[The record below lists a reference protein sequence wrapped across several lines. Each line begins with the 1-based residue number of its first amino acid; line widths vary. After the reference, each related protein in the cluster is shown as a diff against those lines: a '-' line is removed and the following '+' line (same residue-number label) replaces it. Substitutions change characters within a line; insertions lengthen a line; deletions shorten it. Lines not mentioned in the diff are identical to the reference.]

1 MTNTI
6 NEREIALDVL
16 MEINEREQY
25 IHVLLNDALRKYQYL
40 EKNERAFITRL
51 VKGTME
57 RRMTLDYVINQ
68 VSSVRVNKMK
78 PLIRNLMRMSVYQM
92 MYMEQVPVSAVCNE
106 AVKLAKKRHFTNL
119 SGFVNGV
126 LRNISR
132 QLPAMELPDD
142 YSVRYSVPQ
151 ELADM
156 LKASYGEETMKL
168 ILESFL
174 KDSKVSAV
182 VNTIKI
188 TRTELMERLT
198 AQGIEVTDA
207 PYVEN
212 AFIMSDYNYLEE
224 IPEFIDGMFQIQD
237 ISSMLAG
244 MIASPSKD
252 STVIDV
258 CAAPGGKSIF
268 AALMMEGTGHVIS
281 RDVSEKKTG
290 QIEENVQRLG
300 LGNISVETADAL
312 EHNLADEETADML
325 LADIPCSGLGIIGR
339 KPDIKYNVSQE
350 KLDGIVRLQRDIL
363 DSVCSYVK
371 HGGYLVYST
380 CTLNPKENE
389 ENVRYIME
397 KGFAPVDINDLLPE
411 SLVNDA
417 KKAGEKYEIFAAVCD
432 GIGGLPDGAQ
442 ASRSAVQTLLTAF
455 RGNPQAAPSY
465 LYQQTI
471 DWMDRAVAEQ
481 TAGGGSTIVSV
492 WARGDGLYWLSIGDS
507 GLFLLRGGRLR
518 RLVPEHNYAA
528 FLNQRL
534 EKGEISQLFYD
545 REIRRGR
552 ALTSYLGMNGIGL
565 YEQNQQP
572 MAIERGD
579 VILLC
584 SDGLMQAL
592 STQTL
597 EELLSQPG
605 TAQQL
610 TKKLQTVLLSHSDA
624 MQDNTT
630 LVLIKRHR

>member
-132 QLPAMELPDD
+132 QLPTMELPDD

-151 ELADM
+151 ELVDM

-174 KDSKVSAV
+174 EDSKVSAV

-188 TRTELMERLT
+188 TKAELMERLSK
-198 AQGIEVTDA
+198 QGIDVIDA

-244 MIASPSKD
+244 MIASPVKD

-281 RDVSEKKTG
+281 RDVSEKKTE
-290 QIEENVQRLG
+290 QIDENVQRLG
-300 LGNISVETADAL
+300 LDNISVETADAL
-312 EHNLADEETADML
+312 EHYLADEEKADML
-325 LADIPCSGLGIIGR
+325 LADVPCSGLGIIGR
-339 KPDIKYNVSQE
+339 KPDIKYNVSRE
-350 KLDGIVRLQRDIL
+350 KLDGIVRLQGDIL

-397 KGFAPVDINDLLPE
+397 KGFVAENITELLPKRLIEDAKRAGENYYDKLINDASGGMLTLIPG
-411 SLVNDA
+411 V
-417 KKAGEKYEIFAAVCD
+417 YECD
-432 GIGGLPDGAQ
+432 G
-442 ASRSAVQTLLTAF
+442 F
-455 RGNPQAAPSY
+455 F
-465 LYQQTI
+465 
-471 DWMDRAVAEQ
+471 VA
-481 TAGGGSTIVSV
+481 
-492 WARGDGLYWLSIGDS
+492 
-507 GLFLLRGGRLR
+507 
-518 RLVPEHNYAA
+518 
-528 FLNQRL
+528 
-534 EKGEISQLFYD
+534 
-545 REIRRGR
+545 
-552 ALTSYLGMNGIGL
+552 
-565 YEQNQQP
+565 
-572 MAIERGD
+572 
-579 VILLC
+579 
-584 SDGLMQAL
+584 
-592 STQTL
+592 
-597 EELLSQPG
+597 
-605 TAQQL
+605 
-610 TKKLQTVLLSHSDA
+610 KL
-624 MQDNTT
+624 
-630 LVLIKRHR
+630 KRI

>member
-40 EKNERAFITRL
+40 DKNERAFITRL

-132 QLPAMELPDD
+132 QIPEMELPDD

-151 ELADM
+151 ELVNM
-156 LKASYGEETMKL
+156 LKNSYGEGTMKL
-168 ILESFL
+168 ILGSFL

-182 VNTIKI
+182 VNTVKI
-188 TRTELMERLT
+188 TKAELMERLT

-244 MIASPSKD
+244 MIASPGKD

-281 RDVSEKKTG
+281 RDVSEKKTE
-290 QIEENVQRLG
+290 QIDENVQRLG
-300 LGNISVETADAL
+300 LDNISVETADAL
-312 EHNLADEETADML
+312 EHYLADEEKADML
-325 LADIPCSGLGIIGR
+325 LADVPCSGLGIIGR
-339 KPDIKYNVSQE
+339 KPDIKYNVSRE
-350 KLDGIVRLQRDIL
+350 KLDGIVRLQRNII

-397 KGFAPVDINDLLPE
+397 KGFVAENITELLPKRLIEDAKRAGENYYDKLINDASGGMLTLIPG
-411 SLVNDA
+411 V
-417 KKAGEKYEIFAAVCD
+417 YECD
-432 GIGGLPDGAQ
+432 G
-442 ASRSAVQTLLTAF
+442 F
-455 RGNPQAAPSY
+455 F
-465 LYQQTI
+465 
-471 DWMDRAVAEQ
+471 VA
-481 TAGGGSTIVSV
+481 
-492 WARGDGLYWLSIGDS
+492 
-507 GLFLLRGGRLR
+507 
-518 RLVPEHNYAA
+518 
-528 FLNQRL
+528 
-534 EKGEISQLFYD
+534 
-545 REIRRGR
+545 
-552 ALTSYLGMNGIGL
+552 
-565 YEQNQQP
+565 
-572 MAIERGD
+572 
-579 VILLC
+579 
-584 SDGLMQAL
+584 
-592 STQTL
+592 
-597 EELLSQPG
+597 
-605 TAQQL
+605 
-610 TKKLQTVLLSHSDA
+610 KL
-624 MQDNTT
+624 
-630 LVLIKRHR
+630 KRI

>member
-68 VSSVRVNKMK
+68 VSSVRVNRMK

-119 SGFVNGV
+119 AGFVNGV

-212 AFIMSDYNYLEE
+212 AF
-224 IPEFIDGMFQIQD
+224 
-237 ISSMLAG
+237 
-244 MIASPSKD
+244 
-252 STVIDV
+252 
-258 CAAPGGKSIF
+258 KSIF

-339 KPDIKYNVSQE
+339 KPDIKYNVSRE

-417 KKAGEKYEIFAAVCD
+417 KKAGEKYLD
-432 GIGGLPDGAQ
+432 
-442 ASRSAVQTLLTAF
+442 
-455 RGNPQAAPSY
+455 
-465 LYQQTI
+465 
-471 DWMDRAVAEQ
+471 
-481 TAGGGSTIVSV
+481 
-492 WARGDGLYWLSIGDS
+492 
-507 GLFLLRGGRLR
+507 
-518 RLVPEHNYAA
+518 
-528 FLNQRL
+528 
-534 EKGEISQLFYD
+534 
-545 REIRRGR
+545 
-552 ALTSYLGMNGIGL
+552 
-565 YEQNQQP
+565 
-572 MAIERGD
+572 
-579 VILLC
+579 
-584 SDGLMQAL
+584 
-592 STQTL
+592 
-597 EELLSQPG
+597 
-605 TAQQL
+605 
-610 TKKLQTVLLSHSDA
+610 KLHSDA
-624 MQDNTT
+624 ARGMLT
-630 LVLIKRHR
+630 LIPGVYECDGFFVAKLKRI

>member
-417 KKAGEKYEIFAAVCD
+417 NKAGEKYLD
-432 GIGGLPDGAQ
+432 
-442 ASRSAVQTLLTAF
+442 
-455 RGNPQAAPSY
+455 
-465 LYQQTI
+465 
-471 DWMDRAVAEQ
+471 
-481 TAGGGSTIVSV
+481 
-492 WARGDGLYWLSIGDS
+492 
-507 GLFLLRGGRLR
+507 
-518 RLVPEHNYAA
+518 
-528 FLNQRL
+528 
-534 EKGEISQLFYD
+534 
-545 REIRRGR
+545 
-552 ALTSYLGMNGIGL
+552 
-565 YEQNQQP
+565 
-572 MAIERGD
+572 
-579 VILLC
+579 
-584 SDGLMQAL
+584 
-592 STQTL
+592 
-597 EELLSQPG
+597 
-605 TAQQL
+605 
-610 TKKLQTVLLSHSDA
+610 KLHSDA
-624 MQDNTT
+624 ARGMLT
-630 LVLIKRHR
+630 LIPGVYECDGFFVAKLKRI

>member
-68 VSSVRVNKMK
+68 VSSVRVNRMK

-119 SGFVNGV
+119 AGFVNGV

-182 VNTIKI
+182 VNTIEI

-339 KPDIKYNVSQE
+339 KPDIKYNVSRE

-397 KGFAPVDINDLLPE
+397 KGFAPVDINDFLPE

-417 KKAGEKYEIFAAVCD
+417 KKAGEKYLD
-432 GIGGLPDGAQ
+432 
-442 ASRSAVQTLLTAF
+442 
-455 RGNPQAAPSY
+455 
-465 LYQQTI
+465 
-471 DWMDRAVAEQ
+471 
-481 TAGGGSTIVSV
+481 
-492 WARGDGLYWLSIGDS
+492 
-507 GLFLLRGGRLR
+507 
-518 RLVPEHNYAA
+518 
-528 FLNQRL
+528 
-534 EKGEISQLFYD
+534 
-545 REIRRGR
+545 
-552 ALTSYLGMNGIGL
+552 
-565 YEQNQQP
+565 
-572 MAIERGD
+572 
-579 VILLC
+579 
-584 SDGLMQAL
+584 
-592 STQTL
+592 
-597 EELLSQPG
+597 
-605 TAQQL
+605 
-610 TKKLQTVLLSHSDA
+610 KLHSDA
-624 MQDNTT
+624 ARGMLT
-630 LVLIKRHR
+630 LIPGVYECDGFFVAKLKRI

>member
-339 KPDIKYNVSQE
+339 KPDIKYNVSRE

-397 KGFAPVDINDLLPE
+397 KGFAPVDINDLLLE

-417 KKAGEKYEIFAAVCD
+417 KKAGEKYLD
-432 GIGGLPDGAQ
+432 
-442 ASRSAVQTLLTAF
+442 
-455 RGNPQAAPSY
+455 
-465 LYQQTI
+465 
-471 DWMDRAVAEQ
+471 
-481 TAGGGSTIVSV
+481 
-492 WARGDGLYWLSIGDS
+492 
-507 GLFLLRGGRLR
+507 
-518 RLVPEHNYAA
+518 
-528 FLNQRL
+528 
-534 EKGEISQLFYD
+534 
-545 REIRRGR
+545 
-552 ALTSYLGMNGIGL
+552 
-565 YEQNQQP
+565 
-572 MAIERGD
+572 
-579 VILLC
+579 
-584 SDGLMQAL
+584 
-592 STQTL
+592 
-597 EELLSQPG
+597 
-605 TAQQL
+605 
-610 TKKLQTVLLSHSDA
+610 KLHSDA
-624 MQDNTT
+624 ARGMLT
-630 LVLIKRHR
+630 LIPGVYECDGFFVAKLKRI

>member
-119 SGFVNGV
+119 GGFVNGV

-151 ELADM
+151 EPVDM

-252 STVIDV
+252 FTVIDV

-312 EHNLADEETADML
+312 EHYLSDEEAADML
-325 LADIPCSGLGIIGR
+325 FADIPCSGLGIIGR
-339 KPDIKYNVSQE
+339 KPDIKYNVSRE

-397 KGFAPVDINDLLPE
+397 KGFATVDINDLLPE

-417 KKAGEKYEIFAAVCD
+417 KKAGEKYLD
-432 GIGGLPDGAQ
+432 
-442 ASRSAVQTLLTAF
+442 
-455 RGNPQAAPSY
+455 
-465 LYQQTI
+465 
-471 DWMDRAVAEQ
+471 
-481 TAGGGSTIVSV
+481 
-492 WARGDGLYWLSIGDS
+492 
-507 GLFLLRGGRLR
+507 
-518 RLVPEHNYAA
+518 
-528 FLNQRL
+528 
-534 EKGEISQLFYD
+534 
-545 REIRRGR
+545 
-552 ALTSYLGMNGIGL
+552 
-565 YEQNQQP
+565 
-572 MAIERGD
+572 
-579 VILLC
+579 
-584 SDGLMQAL
+584 
-592 STQTL
+592 
-597 EELLSQPG
+597 
-605 TAQQL
+605 
-610 TKKLQTVLLSHSDA
+610 KLHSDA
-624 MQDNTT
+624 ARGMLT
-630 LVLIKRHR
+630 LIPGVYECDGFFVAKLKRI

>member
-6 NEREIALDVL
+6 NERELALDVL

-151 ELADM
+151 ELVDM
-156 LKASYGEETMKL
+156 LKSSYGEETMKL
-168 ILESFL
+168 IFESFL
-174 KDSKVSAV
+174 KDSRVSAV

-252 STVIDV
+252 STIIDV

-268 AALMMEGTGHVIS
+268 AALMMEGTGHIIS

-312 EHNLADEETADML
+312 EHYLSDEEAADML
-325 LADIPCSGLGIIGR
+325 FADIP
-339 KPDIKYNVSQE
+339 
-350 KLDGIVRLQRDIL
+350 
-363 DSVCSYVK
+363 
-371 HGGYLVYST
+371 
-380 CTLNPKENE
+380 
-389 ENVRYIME
+389 
-397 KGFAPVDINDLLPE
+397 
-411 SLVNDA
+411 
-417 KKAGEKYEIFAAVCD
+417 
-432 GIGGLPDGAQ
+432 
-442 ASRSAVQTLLTAF
+442 
-455 RGNPQAAPSY
+455 
-465 LYQQTI
+465 
-471 DWMDRAVAEQ
+471 
-481 TAGGGSTIVSV
+481 
-492 WARGDGLYWLSIGDS
+492 
-507 GLFLLRGGRLR
+507 
-518 RLVPEHNYAA
+518 
-528 FLNQRL
+528 
-534 EKGEISQLFYD
+534 
-545 REIRRGR
+545 
-552 ALTSYLGMNGIGL
+552 
-565 YEQNQQP
+565 
-572 MAIERGD
+572 
-579 VILLC
+579 
-584 SDGLMQAL
+584 
-592 STQTL
+592 
-597 EELLSQPG
+597 
-605 TAQQL
+605 
-610 TKKLQTVLLSHSDA
+610 
-624 MQDNTT
+624 
-630 LVLIKRHR
+630 